1 MAVNKLHLDT
11 LSVETFDIGG
21 SALQPSFALRASEP
35 TVDTIDTEP
44 NTWEDTC
51 IKMCPTDDTCTML
64 GCTRTA
70 AY

>member
-1 MAVNKLHLDT
+1 MAVNKLHLNT
-11 LSVETFDIGG
+11 LRVETFDIGG
-21 SALQPSFALRASEP
+21 SAMQPSYAQFASEP
-35 TVDTIDTEP
+35 IIDTSDTEP

-64 GCTRTA
+64 GCTQVA